1 MNFLNICETHTHREK
16 KEPVF
21 LVGSKSVGKD
31 KIWQEDKFSQ
41 EEKKK
46 IKIKKKVNIWT
57 TLINKKEANILYP
70 QESCPNTETPV
81 GGEWGE
87 ICIF

>member
-46 IKIKKKVNIWT
+46 IKIKKKVNI
-57 TLINKKEANILYP
+57 
-70 QESCPNTETPV
+70 
-81 GGEWGE
+81 
-87 ICIF
+87 